1 MKDKILLR
9 SIISF
14 TTLLYICLIAI
25 TFIPGKRQTQ
35 SPVMFIF
42 AMSLIWLFYL
52 YQAIKSGG
60 KKHIHDISL
69 AAYIFFIVWEL
80 ATRIFD
86 SIPKVLFPAPANV
99 FYAFYLDYKFMLVG
113 MISSLFLL
121 FVGFSAALLAG
132 NLLGLFVGYHPRLR
146 ASLLPAARIIS
157 PIPPMIYAPYL
168 IAIMPSFSSASI
180 TVLALGIFWPTFMS
194 MITRVV
200 SADRRILDSAK
211 AMNVN
216 TYSMLLK
223 VLLPYSIPGIISN
236 LRVQLSTTFMLLV
249 MAEMI
254 GAQSGLGFYIKKYSD
269 YADYTRVAAGIIFIA
284 LVITGLNFLISK
296 AEKTLIKWR

>member
-1 MKDKILLR
+1 MKGNILLR
-9 SIISF
+9 SVISF

-25 TFIPGKRQTQ
+25 TFIPGKRQAQ
-35 SPVMFIF
+35 SPGMFIF
-42 AMSLIWLFYL
+42 ALSLIWLFYL

-60 KKHIHDISL
+60 KKYIYDISL
-69 AAYIFFIVWEL
+69 AAFIFFIAWEF
-80 ATRIFD
+80 ATRIFN

-99 FYAFYLDYKFMLVG
+99 FYTFYLDYKFMLRG
-113 MISSLFLL
+113 MVSSLILL
-121 FVGFSAALLAG
+121 CIGFAAAQVAG
-132 NLLGLFVGYHPRLR
+132 NLLGLFVGYNPRLR
-146 ASLLPAARIIS
+146 ESLLPAARIIS

-168 IAIMPSFSSASI
+168 IAIMPSFAAASI
-180 TVLALGIFWPTFMS
+180 TVLALGIFWPTFMN

-211 AMNVN
+211 AMNVS
-216 TYSMLLK
+216 TWSMLLK
-223 VLLPYSIPGIISN
+223 VLLPYSIPGIISS

-284 LVITGLNFLISK
+284 LVITGINFLISK
-296 AEKTLIKWR
+296 AEKKLIKWK

>member
-1 MKDKILLR
+1 MKDKVLLR
-9 SIISF
+9 SVISF

-25 TFIPGKRQTQ
+25 THIPGKRQTE
-35 SPVMFIF
+35 SPVMFIC
-42 AMSLIWLFYL
+42 AMSLIWLFYV
-52 YQAIKSGG
+52 YQAIKTGG
-60 KKHIHDISL
+60 KKYIYDISL
-69 AAYIFFIVWEL
+69 AAYIFFIVWEF
-80 ATRIFD
+80 ATRIFN

-99 FYAFYLDYKFMLVG
+99 FYTFYLDYKFMIAG
-113 MISSLFLL
+113 MISSLILL
-121 FVGFSAALLAG
+121 FLGFFIALLAG

-146 ASLLPAARIIS
+146 DSFFPAARVIS

-168 IAIMPSFSSASI
+168 IAIMPSFSSASV

-200 SADRRILDSAK
+200 SADKRIIDSAK
-211 AMNVN
+211 AMNVS
-216 TYSMLLK
+216 TWSMLLK
-223 VLLPYSIPGIISN
+223 VLLPYSVPGIISS

-269 YADYTRVAAGIIFIA
+269 YADYTRVTAGIIFIA
-284 LVITGLNFLISK
+284 LIITGLNFLISK
-296 AEKTLIKWR
+296 AEQKLIKWS

>member
-1 MKDKILLR
+1 MKDKLLLR
-9 SIISF
+9 SVISF
-14 TTLLYICLIAI
+14 TTLLYVCLIAI
-25 TFIPGKRQTQ
+25 TFIPGKRQTE
-35 SPVMFIF
+35 SSFLFIF

-52 YQAIKSGG
+52 YQAIKAEG
-60 KKHIHDISL
+60 KKYIYDISL
-69 AAYIFFIVWEL
+69 TTYIFFIVWEL
-80 ATRIFD
+80 VTRIFD

-99 FYAFYLDYKFMLVG
+99 FYIFYLDYKFMLEG

-132 NLLGLFVGYHPRLR
+132 NLLGLFVGYNPRLR
-146 ASLLPAARIIS
+146 ESLLPAARIIS

-168 IAIMPSFSSASI
+168 IAIMPSFSTASI
-180 TVLALGIFWPTFMS
+180 TVLALGIFWPTFMN

-200 SADRRILDSAK
+200 SADKRILDSAK
-211 AMNVN
+211 AMNVS
-216 TYSMLLK
+216 TCSMLLK
-223 VLLPYSIPGIISN
+223 VLLPYSIPGIISS

-296 AEKTLIKWR
+296 AEKKLIKWS